1 MVNKIDTH
9 YAKIFSSFGSV
20 FEFDFNGNV
29 DALLSFEVLRTVVYN
44 GISDKEYWENVG
56 HTITLIEPNSVFLT
70 GKDDEGNIKIKH
82 IPLKHIHDVEEDEGG
97 IKNIFL
103 VFEQETGEPGARKKT
118 KFFFVYDEKFFYVLT
133 ESQAGFTTV
142 MEGEHGAKKCP
153 LAFASADNVDSRFI
167 LKKSRLSD
175 SISDLFDYVILKVLY
190 LNYKHFSAFGK
201 EIKAQTRCTWKS
213 EELNVACDG
222 KGTLHP
228 LRREQQFEFPFTS
241 SNCPNCNDKGKNT
254 GVGGE
259 VITIPI
265 EMQGNEAFL
274 GNIGNLFQRIDADTG
289 ILTFHSEDLEKLE
302 DKIFNDSMGFGFG
315 EGFRRQAVNQD
326 QVRASYDDIE
336 SNLNDYGKFIEQTWS
351 YNIDRAGEMF
361 SESFVKSIIKLGRNH
376 FLKTTEQLYD
386 EYALITKNTSNDALI
401 DKKLTEIILTESR
414 NDDRLLRR
422 NKRIQQVIPFSTF
435 TPEFV
440 NKNLATLNAQQ
451 VDLYFNRTQAIA
463 IFDTVNGPIEDWGR
477 EMRDEMGFVD
487 EGKVILEIQKLLIE
501 ILKQYGLTRESGGEA
516 RNQGGDPNPIE
527 EGVSAA

>member
-1 MVNKIDTH
+1 MTH
-9 YAKIFSSFGSV
+9 YTKIFSSFGSV

-29 DALLSFEVLRTVVYN
+29 DALLSFELLRSVVYN
-44 GISDKEYWENVG
+44 GIPDKDYWEKIGNIIAL
-56 HTITLIEPNSVFLT
+56 TEPNSIFLT
-70 GKDDEGNIKIKH
+70 GKDDEGRIMIKH

-103 VFEQETGEPGARKKT
+103 EFEKETGEPGSRKKM
-118 KFFFVYDEKFFYVLT
+118 KFFFVFDEKFFYVLT
-133 ESQAGFTTV
+133 ESQAGFTFI
-142 MEGEHGAKKCP
+142 MQGEHGSRKCP
-153 LAFASADNVDSRFI
+153 VAFASAENIDSKFI

-213 EELNVACDG
+213 EEMNVACDG
-222 KGTLHP
+222 KGTLNP
-228 LRREQQFEFPFTS
+228 ILRDQDFQFPMIGN
-241 SNCPNCNDKGKNT
+241 SNCPSCNGNKNT

-259 VITIPI
+259 VVEIPI

-289 ILTFHSEDLEKLE
+289 ILQFHSDDLDKLE
-302 DKIFNDSMGFGFG
+302 DKIFNDSIGFGFG

-361 SESFVKSIIKLGRNH
+361 SDSFVKSIIKLGRNH
-376 FLKTTEQLYD
+376 FLKTTEQLYS
-386 EYALITKNTSNDALI
+386 EYETITKNTSNDALI

-435 TPEFV
+435 TPDFV
-440 NKNLATLNAQQ
+440 NKNLANLNAQQ

-463 IFDTVNGPIEDWGR
+463 IFDAVNGPIEDWGR
-477 EMRDEMGFVD
+477 EMTDETGFVN
-487 EGKVILEIQKLLIE
+487 EAKVILEIQKLLIE
-501 ILKQYGLTRESGGEA
+501 ILNEYGLTRERGAEA
-516 RNQGGDPNPIE
+516 GDDE
-527 EGVSAA
+527 RGSLERAERDLSET